1 MENRN
6 YNAKAIISGFRK
18 GAGFEKAEEV
28 ADILGVSK
36 PTYLKYE
43 RKPWTMS
50 LATLDRLEELFG
62 EEFVD
67 FFWKHKLYKQQ

>member
-18 GAGFEKAEEV
+18 GAGYEKAEAV
-28 ADILGVSK
+28 AKILGVSK

-43 RKPWTMS
+43 KEPWRM
-50 LATLDRLEELFG
+50 TLGTLLDLEELYG
-62 EEFVD
+62 EEFTD
-67 FFWKHKLYKQQ
+67 FFWKHKLYKKQ